1 MRLSGIVILRPF
13 CESSFPLTVKIW
25 KRFTNATGII
35 SKQGNGGGTYAHRD
49 IAIDFYIWAFPDKRY
64 ELIRMISG
72 KASFLEKIKKE
83 LQIIKV

>member
-1 MRLSGIVILRPF
+1 M
-13 CESSFPLTVKIW
+13 KIW